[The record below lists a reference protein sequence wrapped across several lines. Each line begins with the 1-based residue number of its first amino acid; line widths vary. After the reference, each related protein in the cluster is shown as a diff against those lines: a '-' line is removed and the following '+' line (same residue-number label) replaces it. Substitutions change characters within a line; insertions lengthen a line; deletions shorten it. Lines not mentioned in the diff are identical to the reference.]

1 VYESIWQAARAE
13 LSGERARDY
22 TARLWEHARWN
33 SFDKM
38 RQTASEIAAIL
49 REIGLADVQVIEYP
63 ADGTT
68 SFGGWVMPQAW
79 DVEDAWLELVEPAQP
94 PPSAGPEPA
103 AGWRLADYRSRP
115 MSLFM
120 YSAATPPEGVL
131 AEVIAVENAAK
142 AESYDGVDVAGRIV
156 LADGVGIEI
165 GLNAFERGAVGVISD
180 AVRLAGSPQEKGP
193 GHFDH
198 AAQWHNYTIPP
209 WKTAETGFGF
219 ALTPADGRWL
229 RTLLKAHPVVR
240 LRAVVKT
247 RRYNGVLPLVTGLL
261 PGETSE
267 EIAITG
273 HLCEPGANDNSSG
286 CALGLEVVR
295 AIKALAE
302 AGKLPKL
309 ARGLRIA
316 HSFEV
321 RGYQAFLAN
330 WPRLRRLVAGID
342 LDMVGNDLSDARAR
356 ATLLTNWAARPAATD
371 ALAVEL
377 MRRLSRD
384 DPLLRFRT
392 DEGAL
397 VDNLFGEPSVGAPM
411 AVLGCWPDAYYHTS
425 LDTLDHISPK
435 ALEHF
440 GRVAAT
446 YCAFLAT
453 AGFREAAWLA
463 RLTLA
468 FAKEQVIQAVQ
479 RGEPPER
486 IEHLSAKNGERLRW
500 LARLVPTHSLAAT
513 RESLA
518 KHRDWLCSWS
528 HLFER
533 EEIAQHAERLGQRL
547 AAFARREVKAARRD
561 ERYARHLGMCA
572 KAARPAR
579 PPAREEQRAK
589 GLVPVRTF
597 RGSLCFESLD
607 KAGLKELKAKTG
619 LAVGWGAPHWLDLA
633 LFRCNGQRTALDV
646 WQWLQLEGQGIDLAR
661 LNDTVE
667 FLAAHGFVRLRPV
680 LRRDE
685 IRAALDVLG
694 VPRGVVLMVHSSLHQ
709 FGYIEGGAD
718 AVIDALLDAVG
729 PEGTLAMPTLSC
741 SWVGR
746 PPYDPATTPSRVGAV
761 TEAFRKRPGVLR
773 SPHPTHSVA
782 ALGPRAAE
790 IVSGHTPDRPVFAP
804 EGAFGRLYELDAW
817 ILMLCKLAANTTMHM
832 GAERNGLLLL
842 DSLAHVMKD
851 GKPHE
856 VVVRHVPGHVSFE
869 PSYEVMRQRGQLR
882 SAPLGEGAIHLMR
895 ARDAVDAA
903 TESVRRNPLLVTGGD
918 KCQCDFCQAIR
929 AHLAAGARRTEG

>member
-1 VYESIWQAARAE
+1 MYESIWQAVKAE
-13 LSGERARDY
+13 LSGESARDY

-33 SFDKM
+33 SFEQM
-38 RQTASEIAAIL
+38 RQTAGEIAAIM
-49 REIGLADVQVIEYP
+49 RETGLADVQVIEYP

-68 SFGGWVMPQAW
+68 SFGGWVMPEAW
-79 DVEDAWLELVEPAQP
+79 DAEDAWLELVEPAEP
-94 PPSAGPEPA
+94 PLSSPPAGFEPA
-103 AGWRLADYRSRP
+103 GGWRLADYRSCP

-120 YSAATPPEGVL
+120 YSAATPPEGVV

-142 AESYDGVDVAGRIV
+142 AESYDGVDVAGKIV
-156 LADGVGIEI
+156 LADGVGIET
-165 GLNAFERGAVGVISD
+165 GLNAFERGAAGVISD
-180 AVRLAGSPQEKGP
+180 AVRLAGSPQEKAP

-209 WKTAETGFGF
+209 WKSPKAGFGF
-219 ALTPADGRWL
+219 ALAPSDGRRL
-229 RTLLKAHPVVR
+229 RELLKARPVVR

-247 RRYNGVLPLVTGLL
+247 RRHRGVLPLVTGLL
-261 PGETSE
+261 PGETGE
-267 EIAITG
+267 EIALTG

-302 AGKLPKL
+302 AGKLPRL
-309 ARGLRIA
+309 QRGLRIVY
-316 HSFEV
+316 SFEV

-330 WPRLRRLVAGID
+330 WPHLRRLVAGIN

-356 ATLLTNWAARPAATD
+356 ATLLTNWAALPAATD

-377 MRRLSRD
+377 MRRLGRD

-397 VDNLFGEPSVGAPM
+397 VDNLFGEPAVGAPM

-435 ALEHF
+435 ALAHF

-468 FAKEQVIQAVQ
+468 FAKEQVVQAAQ
-479 RGEPPER
+479 RGESPER
-486 IEHLSAKNGERLRW
+486 IEHLAAKNGERLRW
-500 LARLVPTHSLAAT
+500 LARLVPARSLAAT
-513 RESLA
+513 RENLE
-518 KHRDWLCSWS
+518 KHREWLCPWS

-533 EEIAQHAERLGQRL
+533 EEIVQHAERLGRCL
-547 AAFARREVKAARRD
+547 AAFARREVRAARGD
-561 ERYARHLGMCA
+561 ERYARRLGMCA
-572 KAARPAR
+572 KPAVPAK
-579 PPAREEQRAK
+579 PPAREQERAK
-589 GLVPVRTF
+589 SLVPVRTF
-597 RGSLCFESLD
+597 RGSVCFESLD
-607 KAGLKELKAKTG
+607 EAGRKELKAKTG

-633 LFRCNGQRTALDV
+633 LFRCNGKRTALEV
-646 WQWLQLEGQGIDLAR
+646 WRWLQLEGQGIDLAH

-667 FLAAHGFVRLRPV
+667 FLAARGFVRLRPV

-685 IRAALDVLG
+685 VRAALDVLG
-694 VPRGVVLMVHSSLHQ
+694 VPRGAVLMVHSSLSQ

-761 TEAFRKRPGVLR
+761 TEAFRKRQGVLR

-782 ALGPRAAE
+782 AFGPRAAE

-804 EGAFGRLYELDAW
+804 EGAFGKLYELDAW

-832 GAERNGLLLL
+832 GDERNGLLLL
-842 DSLAHVMKD
+842 DFLAYVMEG
-851 GKPHE
+851 GKPRE
-856 VVVRHVPGHVSFE
+856 VVVRHVPWHVNFE
-869 PSYEVMRQRGQLR
+869 PSYEAMRQRGQLR
-882 SAPLGEGAIHLMR
+882 SAPLGEGTIHLMR

-903 TESVRRNPLLVTGGD
+903 TESVRRNPLLVTGGE
-918 KCQCDFCQAIR
+918 KCQCDFCLAIR
-929 AHLAAGARRTEG
+929 AKLVSEGK